1 MNPNT
6 NERPVALVT
15 GAGTGIG
22 RACTLA
28 LAAAGHDVVVVYSR
42 SKDAAEAT
50 LEEARGLGSDGFT
63 WAADVSDDEAVRSL
77 MGEVAGRFGRLDVL
91 VNNAGTSIET
101 PPEDLDLVDLADWDR
116 VFAVNVRG
124 LFQVSRAAA
133 PMLRESRGSIVN
145 MASIVAD
152 RPTAQPLPYA
162 ASKAAIVN
170 LTKTLARVLAPEVRV
185 NAVAPGWLEGD
196 WMQRNLADNYDRL
209 MERRAKQTP
218 LRRVAT
224 ADDVAETVVTLATS
238 HRMVTGQVVVVD
250 GGYSTSS

>member
-1 MNPNT
+1 MDQRS

-22 RACTLA
+22 RACALA
-28 LAAAGHDVVVVYSR
+28 LAAANHDVVVVYSR

-50 LEEARGLGSDGFT
+50 LVEARNLGSDGFT
-63 WAADVSDDEAVRSL
+63 FAADVSDDDAVRSL
-77 MGEVAGRFGRLDVL
+77 IGEIAERFGRLDVL

-101 PPEDLDLVDLADWDR
+101 PPEDLDLVDLDEWDR

-145 MASIVAD
+145 MASIVGD

-162 ASKAAIVN
+162 ASKAAIIN
-170 LTKTLARVLAPEVRV
+170 LTKTLARVLGPEVRV

-196 WMQRNLADNYDRL
+196 WMQRTLADNYDRL

-224 ADDVAETVVTLATS
+224 ADDVAETVVALATS
-238 HRMVTGQVVVVD
+238 HGMVTGQVVVVD